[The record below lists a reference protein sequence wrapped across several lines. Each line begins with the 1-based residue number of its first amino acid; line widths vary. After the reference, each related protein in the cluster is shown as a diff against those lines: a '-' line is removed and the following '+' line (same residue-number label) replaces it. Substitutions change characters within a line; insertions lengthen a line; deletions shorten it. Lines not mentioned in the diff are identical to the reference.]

1 MNAKTIAIANQKGG
15 VGKTTT
21 AMNLGIG
28 LAKMG
33 RKVLL
38 VDADPQGSLTI
49 SMGIRNPRSL
59 DDSLT
64 SAMQAVIENKPP
76 PLPYGILHHAEGV
89 DLLPANIELSGI
101 DTTIS
106 TEKNRN
112 RILRTCL
119 EPLRRSYDYIL
130 IDCPPSLGMMNI
142 NTLTAADFAKVVLYA
157 HEKRHQVALA
167 AKLGFA
173 PEQVQECMYNVIGN
187 TGCASAPLM
196 LVGALESAAPGDKI
210 LYIGYSE
217 GCDVMAF
224 EATEAITGYA
234 PAISLQKR
242 LETKSSDLT
251 YGKYLKWKG
260 MLQCEPQKRPDQE
273 RSALP
278 DYLRNYKKNTALY
291 GSRCTCCGTPQ
302 FPPQRIC
309 AKCGAWDQM
318 EPYRFYGRKA
328 WVKTFTLDG
337 LSLSQDS
344 PNNLVVVEFEGGG
357 KMMTFLVGCQA
368 DEIYVGMPV
377 VCTFRKMFTAN
388 GIHTYF
394 WKAAPNRAGGE
405 QA

>member
-49 SMGIRNPRSL
+49 GMGIRNPRSL

-112 RILRTCL
+112 RILRSCL

-142 NTLTAADFAKVVLYA
+142 NTLTAADSIIVPTGADYLSVKGLDLIIQSVVKA
-157 HEKRHQVALA
+157 RS
-167 AKLGFA
+167 GI
-173 PEQVQECMYNVIGN
+173 N
-187 TGCASAPLM
+187 
-196 LVGALESAAPGDKI
+196 PGLQIEGI
-210 LYIGYSE
+210 LYTMVNGRTNNEKDIIAAVEKTLGERVRIFHTQIPHSVRAKEAVQNGKSIYS
-217 GCDVMAF
+217 F
-224 EATEAITGYA
+224 
-234 PAISLQKR
+234 S
-242 LETKSSDLT
+242 KSSKVAKAYEELT
-251 YGKYLKWKG
+251 KEVNHNAQRTKH
-260 MLQCEPQKRPDQE
+260 
-273 RSALP
+273 RS
-278 DYLRNYKKNTALY
+278 R
-291 GSRCTCCGTPQ
+291 S
-302 FPPQRIC
+302 
-309 AKCGAWDQM
+309 
-318 EPYRFYGRKA
+318 
-328 WVKTFTLDG
+328 DG
-337 LSLSQDS
+337 
-344 PNNLVVVEFEGGG
+344 V
-357 KMMTFLVGCQA
+357 
-368 DEIYVGMPV
+368 
-377 VCTFRKMFTAN
+377 R
-388 GIHTYF
+388 
-394 WKAAPNRAGGE
+394 
-405 QA
+405 